1 MKRKNKKVN
10 TDYAQLKL
18 KLYLRL
24 ISITVVAFIIIFIL
38 YVNIWHARG
47 GNWVVSAFQRLFGMD
62 YFNADNLYTQIFRN
76 NSELIWVIAIAI
88 VFFILLRTILN
99 WFTAYLSMVN
109 QGIDALLSEDSKINL
124 PPEMAETERKLT
136 AVKTELRERT
146 LEAELA
152 NQRKNELVMY
162 LAHDIRT
169 PLTSVIGYLELMT
182 DAPDMSVD
190 QRAKYMS
197 ITLDKANRLEKM
209 INEFFEITRYNLQ
222 QISISKEKIDLYYML
237 VQLSDE
243 LSPTLAEGGNATILK
258 ADENLTVYGDPDK
271 LARVFNNV
279 LKNAAAYSYPN
290 TEIVISVFEA
300 ESSVVISF
308 ENKGKTIPK
317 EKLLSIFEKFY
328 RLDEARTSNT
338 GGAGLGL
345 AIAKEIVS
353 LHGGTISAD
362 SKNDTIVFTIILPKA
377 S

>member
-1 MKRKNKKVN
+1 MKRINKKVN

-24 ISITVVAFIIIFIL
+24 ISITVIAFIIIFIL

-47 GNWVVSAFQRLFGMD
+47 GNWIVSAFQQLFGMD
-62 YFNADNLYTQIFRN
+62 HFNAENLYTQIFRN
-76 NSELIWVIAIAI
+76 NSELIWIIAIAI

-109 QGIDALLSEDSKINL
+109 QGIDALLSEDSEIDF

-290 TEIVISVFEA
+290 TEIVISAFEA

>member
-1 MKRKNKKVN
+1 MKRKNKKNN

-24 ISITVVAFIIIFIL
+24 ITISIVAFIIIFIL
-38 YVNIWHARG
+38 YANIWHMKG
-47 GNWVVSAFQRLFGMD
+47 GNWIVSVFQQLFGMD
-62 YFNADNLYTQIFRN
+62 RFNAENLYTQIFRN
-76 NSELIWVIAIAI
+76 NSDLIWIIAIAI
-88 VFFILLRTILN
+88 VFFILLRTVLN

-109 QGIDALLSEDSKINL
+109 QGIDALLSDDSKIEL
-124 PPEMAETERKLT
+124 PSEMAETERKLT

-182 DAPDMSVD
+182 DAPDMPVE

-243 LSPTLAEGGNATILK
+243 LSPLLAERGNATLLK

-279 LKNAAAYSYPN
+279 LKNAAAYSYPH
-290 TEIVISVFEA
+290 TEIVISAFED
-300 ESSVVISF
+300 ESSVTISF

-362 SKNDTIVFTIILPKA
+362 SENDTIVFTITLPKTN
-377 S
+377 

>member
-1 MKRKNKKVN
+1 MKRSDKKDN
-10 TDYAQLKL
+10 AEYAQLKS

-24 ISITVVAFIIIFIL
+24 ITIALIAFVIIFIL
-38 YVNIWHARG
+38 YVNVWHMRG
-47 GNWVVSAFQRLFGMD
+47 GEWIVSACQQLFRMD
-62 YFNADNLYTQIFRN
+62 RENAENFYTQAFRN
-76 NSELIWVIAIAI
+76 NAELIWLIAIAI

-99 WFTAYLSMVN
+99 WFTAYLRMTN
-109 QGIDALLSEDSKINL
+109 QGIDALLSDESAIDL
-124 PPEMAETERKLT
+124 PPEMAETERRLT
-136 AVKTELRERT
+136 AVKTELEKRA

-182 DAPDMSVD
+182 EVPDMPTQ
-190 QRAKYMS
+190 QRAKYTN
-197 ITLDKANRLEKM
+197 IALDKANRLEKM

-222 QISISKEKIDLYYML
+222 QIALAKKKVDLYYML

-243 LSPTLAEGGNATILK
+243 LSPILAERGNRTVLK
-258 ADENLTVYGDPDK
+258 ADENLTICGDPDK

-290 TEIVISVFEA
+290 TEIQISACEKDD
-300 ESSVVISF
+300 SVTIIF
-308 ENKGKTIPK
+308 ANKGQTIPP
-317 EKLLSIFEKFY
+317 EKLQAIFEKFY

-345 AIAKEIVS
+345 AIAKEIVT
-353 LHGGTISAD
+353 LHGGTISAASQD
-362 SKNDTIVFTIILPKA
+362 DTIEFTIVLPKA
-377 S
+377 N